1 MIGHPSERPGREE
14 DGDSEADGDGS
25 GRRPLPQVQ
34 GRGASRNP
42 ANRFDEMEVVPD
54 QPEGADASGSGPGTR
69 YYRDRSRS
77 IITTNDSPD
86 VGFEASVNP
95 YRGCEHG
102 CVYCIHPDTPVLR
115 ADLSTVP
122 IGGLSVG
129 DRIYGTVPDGPY
141 RTFMTTPVLATWRTR
156 KEAYR
161 IVLSDGTELTASGDH
176 RFLSDRGWTF
186 VSGRDQGA
194 DRRPHL
200 TTRNQLRGPGGG
212 LSTGRA
218 RSSEYR
224 RGYLTGII
232 RGDGLP
238 SHSSYPRPGTVHG
251 SQYRF
256 RLALTDAEPLTRTR
270 RYLRR
275 VGIDTRRF
283 EFSPGTAGRRPM
295 SGIRTHARRSVAR
308 IESIVSW
315 PGRRG
320 DEWARGFLAGIF
332 DAEGSYSGGILRI
345 ANSGDA
351 IVRETHRSLRLFGF
365 DAVVERHGDR
375 PIRYVRLR
383 GGLREHLDFFLLT
396 RPAISRK
403 KSIAGRALECGSDLG
418 VRSVRPLGRR
428 IPMVDITTGT
438 GDFLADGVV
447 SHNCYARPGHEYL
460 GLSSGLDF
468 ETKIFVKED
477 APELLR
483 NELADP
489 GWEPKTVVMS
499 GVTDPYQPIEKE
511 LEITRRCLE
520 VLAEFRNPVAMITK
534 NHGITR
540 DTDLLAELAGHGA
553 AAATLSITTLD
564 PDVRRRM
571 EPRTSSPRRRLKAIR
586 ELAEAG
592 VPVGVNVAPVIPGLT
607 DHELPRILEAAAEA
621 GARRAGYVLLR
632 LPHAVEALSV
642 EWLESNFPERKEK
655 VLGRLRDLRGGDLY
669 DSTYGRRMTG
679 EGPFAEGIR
688 EMFRVSRRR
697 AGLDGEHGELSTDAF
712 RRPHTRGQMELF
724 S

>member
-1 MIGHPSERPGREE
+1 MV
-14 DGDSEADGDGS
+14 GDE
-25 GRRPLPQVQ
+25 GRRPLPQVH

-54 QPEGADASGSGPGTR
+54 EPEGAGGSGPRTR
-69 YYRDRSRS
+69 YYRDSSRS

-86 VGFEASVNP
+86 VGFDASVNP

-102 CVYCIHPDTPVLR
+102 CVYCIDPDTPVLR
-115 ADLSTVP
+115 AHLSTVP
-122 IGGLSVG
+122 IGDLAVG
-129 DRIYGTVPDGPY
+129 DRIYGTVRDGHY
-141 RTFMTTPVLATWRTR
+141 RKFVTTPVLATWRTS

-161 IVLSDGTELTASGDH
+161 ITLCDGTELTASGDH
-176 RFLSDRGWTF
+176 RFLSDRGWKF
-186 VSGRDQGA
+186 VTGTNHGA

-200 TTRNQLRGPGGG
+200 TTGNELRGPGGG
-212 LSTGRA
+212 LCSSGTQ
-218 RSSEYR
+218 SSEYR

-232 RGDGLP
+232 RGDGLLG
-238 SHSSYPRPGTVHG
+238 HWSYPRPGRAHG
-251 SQYRF
+251 DQYQF
-256 RLALTDAEPLTRTR
+256 RLALTDAEPLVRTR
-270 RYLRR
+270 RYLQQNG
-275 VGIDTRRF
+275 VDTRWF
-283 EFSPGTAGRRPM
+283 EFSPGSARRRPM
-295 SGIRTHARRSVAR
+295 SAIRTHARRNVAR
-308 IESIVSW
+308 IQSIVSW

-320 DEWARGFLAGIF
+320 SRWTRGFLAGIF
-332 DAEGSYSGGILRI
+332 DAEGSYSDGILRI
-345 ANSGDA
+345 ANSEDA
-351 IVRETHRSLRLFGF
+351 IVRETHRALRLFGF
-365 DAVVERHGDR
+365 DAVVEHRTDQ
-375 PIRYVRLR
+375 PLCYVRLR
-383 GGLREHLDFFLLT
+383 GGLRAHLEFFLLT

-403 KSIAGRALECGSDLG
+403 KSIAGRALKCSSDLG
-418 VRSVRPLGRR
+418 IRSVRPLGRR

-499 GVTDPYQPIEKE
+499 GVTDPYQPVERE
-511 LEITRRCLE
+511 LGITRRCLE

-540 DTDLLAELAGHGA
+540 DIDLLAELADHGA

-592 VPVGVNVAPVIPGLT
+592 IPVGVNVAPVIPGLT

-632 LPHAVEALSV
+632 LPHAVEELFV
-642 EWLESNFPERKEK
+642 EWLETNFPERKEK

-712 RRPHTRGQMELF
+712 CRPHTREQMELF
-724 S
+724 P